1 MRNVRE
7 REKQAERLR
16 RKKLDR
22 IKHRLLRLV
31 RRQGKTEVAL
41 NKDLDITQNDFD
53 IFQKSLDW
61 YTCDICKK
69 RQIYCR
75 SEKKPC
81 KDCHIYT
88 SSNDLDPK
96 DVPSELLDLTFVEQ
110 QVIARVHPVLSL
122 YKVKNVHYKYL
133 GQIINFP
140 QNVQELCDILP
151 NTVENLSGV
160 LAIRCK
166 DSDGFRDFF
175 IRKQKVLNALV
186 WLKANNP
193 FYYDIQIS
201 QDRIDLLPD
210 NGCIY
215 NQVRGFNDDG
225 EKSCSITDGDLVIT
239 VDDLPEMDSEEE
251 LIVYK
256 DVPDL
261 SYVSQ
266 KDQLNL
272 NENVLVWPS
281 IRRTPINEFS
291 SPGYITM
298 SFPHLFCWGTCDY
311 SNRKDNTVSLH
322 KYIEHLMLYKD
333 GRFAR
338 DPRFRFFMLNSMMRW
353 QTLRLGN
360 IFVKQ
365 NSLFKNMTVCHL
377 KQYLKKNP
385 NHVKEILFYSRRIK
399 STKAYWKSKCA
410 ELEDMVKQIG
420 PPTIFFTLS
429 SADYRWKELF
439 RLLGENERDVLNYS
453 VRSRLLSDNPLIVTT
468 FFKFRVQ
475 YFLKK
480 CFCDNFNVKD
490 YWYRIEFQSRGSC
503 HVHGVAWFNNAPDIR
518 NLNTPKDKQD
528 ALDYLSKLVSCHNPD
543 LAHRPNLI
551 HPCSKNLS
559 EVNDLAEDLAELVNQ
574 IQRHTCSKQYCLKKR
589 NRIVKDWG

>member
-1 MRNVRE
+1 MRRP
-7 REKQAERLR
+7 RHSG
-16 RKKLDR
+16 R
-22 IKHRLLRLV
+22 IA
-31 RRQGKTEVAL
+31 VAL
-41 NKDLDITQNDFD
+41 NESQYIILRHLAASKHP
-53 IFQKSLDW
+53 KDW

-281 IRRTPINEFS
+281 IRRIPINEFS

-298 SFPHLFCWGTCDY
+298 SFPYLFCWGTCDY

-333 GRFAR
+333 GRMEDIRERCLQAITR
-338 DPRFRFFMLNSMMRW
+338 RSSPIVAETEPPEPNS
-353 QTLRLGN
+353 
-360 IFVKQ
+360 
-365 NSLFKNMTVCHL
+365 
-377 KQYLKKNP
+377 
-385 NHVKEILFYSRRIK
+385 
-399 STKAYWKSKCA
+399 
-410 ELEDMVKQIG
+410 
-420 PPTIFFTLS
+420 
-429 SADYRWKELF
+429 
-439 RLLGENERDVLNYS
+439 S
-453 VRSRLLSDNPLIVTT
+453 VIPEQPLIAAEPIIPAPPETESLEPTSSVSPGQPVVAAESCIVSAAVDLNAGGSSVSLTLY
-468 FFKFRVQ
+468 VQ
-475 YFLKK
+475 TA
-480 CFCDNFNVKD
+480 
-490 YWYRIEFQSRGSC
+490 Q
-503 HVHGVAWFNNAPDIR
+503 P
-518 NLNTPKDKQD
+518 T
-528 ALDYLSKLVSCHNPD
+528 
-543 LAHRPNLI
+543 
-551 HPCSKNLS
+551 
-559 EVNDLAEDLAELVNQ
+559 VNMVCLRAEDLFAFIQKSFPMSKSTVVREEATTAVPETHCNGSSTATKEESQTVSNSIVQQPDVDVLVMASQ
-574 IQRHTCSKQYCLKKR
+574 EGALSTPTRRSPSPDFSWLYDEEPAPVVQTVKAFTPSPVSPPRARHSSVEEISCLGQRSRSPFAWERGSSSSTTRKRSPSPAAASK
-589 NRIVKDWG
+589 